1 MNKFFI
7 SRPIASIALS
17 VIILFM
23 GIIAVSELSIEQ
35 YPDITPPV
43 VEVSATYSGADAQTV
58 AQSVATP
65 IAENIMGV
73 SNMLYMDA
81 ISGSDGS
88 MNLQVTFDVGSDPD
102 MNAVFVEN
110 NVSAATAL
118 LPQSVVEQG
127 VVTRKSQT
135 GFLMVY
141 ALHSDGRYDGEFV
154 SNYAYINLQNEL
166 LKIDGVGKVSI
177 MGAAEYA
184 MRIWLKPDVLEYYDI
199 SLNQIVDAIATQAG
213 AYPVGEFG
221 AEPAPEGTTRTFTIT
236 LPPQFST
243 AEQFSKIIIRTT
255 SDGRQIRLEE
265 VADVSLGC
273 QSYTTQSLFE
283 GNPTAVIVVY
293 QEPGSN
299 AVTVAER
306 VRAQMKLSEERFPDG
321 LECDVIVDGT
331 ESIEAGIEEIVITLI
346 ISLLLV
352 MAIIFLFIQD
362 WRATIIPLI
371 AIPVSIVGT
380 FALFPIFGLSLN
392 VISLLALVL
401 AIGLVVDDAIV
412 VVEAVQV
419 GIERG
424 LKPFDATVEAMK
436 SVTAPIIA
444 TSVVLLAVFI
454 PVSFTGGITG
464 KLFEQFAVTI
474 SVAVAIST
482 INALTLSPAL
492 CAALLRPRKAITTG
506 FFGTFNRVFDRAMM
520 SYKRGVERLV
530 VKQRLTAAAVAV
542 IIVGFG
548 AIWYLLPSGFLPE
561 EDQGYLMIA
570 VNTPPSS
577 SLQVTQKAINQ
588 VDAIVRARADVESD
602 AVVAGFDMLSGT
614 ANTSS
619 GVLFVRLKDFKERK
633 LSSAEIAEQL
643 NQQFRQ
649 TYQTFSSYAFI
660 QPAIPGLGVTSGV
673 TFELLDREG
682 RGSEY
687 LGENLALL
695 LDTLNH
701 NPNFVLASSQFN
713 NQVPQKRMEVD
724 RQHAMM
730 KGVSLSE
737 LYNELSALLGG
748 QYIGNFTRF
757 GRLYRSYIAA
767 APEYRQTEQAL
778 NSYFITN
785 GENQSVPL
793 STFVTVKDTVGVSF
807 VEQFNLYNAA
817 QVTVT
822 PAKGVSTAKA
832 MDAIQSISS
841 SVLPDNMTTSWS
853 GVSLLESR
861 ESGSRWVVYLV
872 AILFVVLILAMLYES
887 WKLPLAIVLAVPLA
901 LLGAIATT
909 AVVHL
914 FNAEV
919 LNDIY
924 MQISLVM
931 LIGLAA
937 KNSILVVEYADSEYK
952 SGKELTR
959 ATVDAALLRAR
970 PIIMTATA
978 FILGVLPLVFAS
990 GVFHTAR
997 NIMGIALVGGMV
1009 AATTIGLI
1017 LYPALYYMIRKL

>member
-17 VIILFM
+17 IIILFM

-43 VEVSATYSGADAQTV
+43 VEVSATYTGADAQSV

-81 ISGSDGS
+81 VSGSDGS
-88 MNLQVTFDVGSDPD
+88 MNLQITFDVGSDPD

-110 NVSAATAL
+110 NVAAATSL

-141 ALHSDGRYDGEFV
+141 ALHSDGRYDGEFI

-184 MRIWLKPDVLEYYDI
+184 MRIWLRPDVLDYYNM
-199 SLNQIVDAIATQAG
+199 SLQEIVDAIATQAG

-221 AEPAPEGTTRTFTIT
+221 AEPAPEGTKRTFTIT

-243 AEQFSKIIIRTT
+243 PEEFSSIIIRTT
-255 SDGRQIRLEE
+255 SNGQQIRLSE
-265 VADVSLGC
+265 VADVTLGG
-273 QSYTTQSLFE
+273 QDYSTRSLFE
-283 GNPTAVIVVY
+283 GKPTAVIVVY

-299 AVTVAER
+299 AVAVADR
-306 VRAQMKLSEERFPDG
+306 VRKQMKVSSERFPDG
-321 LECDVIVDGT
+321 VDYSVIVDGT
-331 ESIEAGIEEIVITLI
+331 QSIEAGIEEIVLTLI
-346 ISLLLV
+346 ASLLLV
-352 MAIIFLFIQD
+352 MAIIFIFIQD

-371 AIPVSIVGT
+371 AIPVSIVGS
-380 FALFPIFGLSLN
+380 FALFPLFGLSLN

-464 KLFEQFAVTI
+464 KLFQQFGITI

-482 INALTLSPAL
+482 LNALTLSPAL
-492 CAALLRPRKAITTG
+492 CAAILRPSKPKTSG
-506 FFGTFNRVFDRAMM
+506 FFGAFNRMFGRAMA
-520 SYKRGVERLV
+520 SYRRGVEGIVTRLKLTMV
-530 VKQRLTAAAVAV
+530 VVVV
-542 IIVGFG
+542 ILGSF
-548 AIWYLLPSGFLPE
+548 ALIWHLLPSGFLPE

-577 SLQVTQKAINQ
+577 SLQVTQRAINQ
-588 VDAIVRARADVESD
+588 VDAVVRARKDVESD

-614 ANTSS
+614 ANTAS
-619 GVLFVRLKDFKERK
+619 GVVFVRLKDYKERK
-633 LSSAEIAEQL
+633 LSSAEIAAQL
-643 NQQFRQ
+643 NQQFN
-649 TYQTFSSYAFI
+649 QTFQSFNCYAFI

-673 TFELLDREG
+673 TFALLDTEG
-682 RGSEY
+682 RGMGY
-687 LGENLALL
+687 LAENLSRL
-695 LDTLNH
+695 LDTLNG
-701 NPNFVLASSQFN
+701 NPKFVAASSQFN
-713 NQVPQKRMEVD
+713 DRVPQKRMEVD

-730 KGVSLSE
+730 KGVSLSS
-737 LYNELSALLGG
+737 LYDELSALLGSR
-748 QYIGNFTRF
+748 YIGNFTRF

-767 APEYRQTEQAL
+767 APEYRQSEEAL

-785 GENQSVPL
+785 GDGESIPL
-793 STFVTVKDTVGVSF
+793 SSFVTVKDTVGVSF

-817 QVTVT
+817 MVTVT
-822 PAKGVSTAKA
+822 PADGVSTTDA
-832 MDAIQSISS
+832 MGAIKGISDR
-841 SVLPDNMTTSWS
+841 VLPSDMTISWS

-861 ESGSRWVVYLV
+861 EGGNRWVVYLV

-901 LLGAIATT
+901 LLGAILTIG
-909 AVVHL
+909 VVHL
-914 FNAEV
+914 FNNSIV
-919 LNDIY
+919 NDVY

-931 LIGLAA
+931 LIGMAA
-937 KNSILVVEYADSEYK
+937 KNSILVVEYADSEYRAGK
-952 SGKELTR
+952 SLTV
-959 ATVDAALLRAR
+959 ATVDAAMLRAR

-978 FILGVLPLVFAS
+978 FILGVLPLAFAS

-997 NIMGIALVGGMV
+997 NIMGISLVGGMI

>member
-1 MNKFFI
+1 M
-7 SRPIASIALS
+7 
-17 VIILFM
+17 
-23 GIIAVSELSIEQ
+23 
-35 YPDITPPV
+35 
-43 VEVSATYSGADAQTV
+43 
-58 AQSVATP
+58 
-65 IAENIMGV
+65 
-73 SNMLYMDA
+73 
-81 ISGSDGS
+81 
-88 MNLQVTFDVGSDPD
+88 
-102 MNAVFVEN
+102 
-110 NVSAATAL
+110 
-118 LPQSVVEQG
+118 
-127 VVTRKSQT
+127 
-135 GFLMVY
+135 
-141 ALHSDGRYDGEFV
+141 
-154 SNYAYINLQNEL
+154 
-166 LKIDGVGKVSI
+166 
-177 MGAAEYA
+177 
-184 MRIWLKPDVLEYYDI
+184 
-199 SLNQIVDAIATQAG
+199 
-213 AYPVGEFG
+213 
-221 AEPAPEGTTRTFTIT
+221 
-236 LPPQFST
+236 
-243 AEQFSKIIIRTT
+243 
-255 SDGRQIRLEE
+255 
-265 VADVSLGC
+265 
-273 QSYTTQSLFE
+273 
-283 GNPTAVIVVY
+283 
-293 QEPGSN
+293 
-299 AVTVAER
+299 
-306 VRAQMKLSEERFPDG
+306 
-321 LECDVIVDGT
+321 
-331 ESIEAGIEEIVITLI
+331 
-346 ISLLLV
+346 
-352 MAIIFLFIQD
+352 
-362 WRATIIPLI
+362 
-371 AIPVSIVGT
+371 
-380 FALFPIFGLSLN
+380 
-392 VISLLALVL
+392 
-401 AIGLVVDDAIV
+401 
-412 VVEAVQV
+412 
-419 GIERG
+419 
-424 LKPFDATVEAMK
+424 
-436 SVTAPIIA
+436 
-444 TSVVLLAVFI
+444 
-454 PVSFTGGITG
+454 
-464 KLFEQFAVTI
+464 
-474 SVAVAIST
+474 
-482 INALTLSPAL
+482 
-492 CAALLRPRKAITTG
+492 
-506 FFGTFNRVFDRAMM
+506 
-520 SYKRGVERLV
+520 
-530 VKQRLTAAAVAV
+530 
-542 IIVGFG
+542 
-548 AIWYLLPSGFLPE
+548 
-561 EDQGYLMIA
+561 
-570 VNTPPSS
+570 
-577 SLQVTQKAINQ
+577 TQKAINQ

-619 GVLFVRLKDFKERK
+619 GVIFVRLKDFKERK

-649 TYQTFSSYAFI
+649 TFQTFSSYAFI

-785 GENQSVPL
+785 GENQSIPL

-832 MDAIQSISS
+832 MDVIQSISS